1 LNTYGAII
9 SRGPKR
15 APAKRKAA
23 ALFATVILFVLISY
37 FFIDIPVAVFC
48 RGLDKSV
55 TDIFER
61 ITPLGV
67 STWYLVVSF
76 SLFLL
81 FKYYRRQVYAHQAL
95 FLFASI
101 SISGIAAAI
110 LKWIMGRFR
119 PKVFFESDLYG
130 LNFFTT
136 IHEETSFPSG
146 HSATAFSLAFA
157 LSLFFP
163 KYRLLLYCF
172 AIIVSASRVII
183 TSHYLSDAVGGA
195 FVALVTVF
203 LLRKGFP
210 S

>member
-1 LNTYGAII
+1 ME
-9 SRGPKR
+9 
-15 APAKRKAA
+15 PAKRKIA
-23 ALFATVILFVLISY
+23 ALFAAMILFVMISY

-48 RGLDKSV
+48 KSLDKSV
-55 TDIFER
+55 RDLFEM

-67 STWYLVVSF
+67 STWYLVGSF

-81 FKYYRRQVYAHQAL
+81 FKYYRRQVYARQAL

-101 SISGIAAAI
+101 LVSGIVAAI

-119 PKVFFESDLYG
+119 PKVFFEGDLYG
-130 LNFFTT
+130 FNFFTT
-136 IHEETSFPSG
+136 THEETSFPSG
-146 HSATAFSLAFA
+146 HSATAFSLALV

-163 KYRLLLYCF
+163 RYRLLLFCF

-203 LLRKGFP
+203 LLRKKF
-210 S
+210 SS

>member
-1 LNTYGAII
+1 ME
-9 SRGPKR
+9 
-15 APAKRKAA
+15 PAKRKIA
-23 ALFATVILFVLISY
+23 ALFAAMILFVMISY

-48 RGLDKSV
+48 KSLDKSV
-55 TDIFER
+55 RDLFEM

-67 STWYLVVSF
+67 STWYLVGSF

-81 FKYYRRQVYAHQAL
+81 FKYYRRQVYARQAL

-101 SISGIAAAI
+101 LVSGIAAAI

-119 PKVFFESDLYG
+119 PKVFFEGDLYG
-130 LNFFTT
+130 FNFFTT

-146 HSATAFSLAFA
+146 HSATAFSLALV

-163 KYRLLLYCF
+163 RYRLLLFCF

-195 FVALVTVF
+195 FVALMTVF
-203 LLRKGFP
+203 LLRKKF
-210 S
+210 SS